1 MRHLHIISILVAFA
15 LSSAAASAQNGF
27 ISGIDNSYVFSAAQC
42 GSAGKTASFTTEGK
56 SFKVITFY
64 YDNSTV
70 TAVEDAAGKRSVL
83 FMNGKPTVQTSGG
96 VNYPKIGFEGG
107 KELNTNEYAVGTHDF
122 TDDAQPEL
130 VVSVRSATGDGLA
143 IYIFQLNGASWK
155 CIGEMVTV
163 GHGIKSGRMFRQT
176 ATLKDPSTGV
186 LYTWTYHN
194 GHFDF
199 LSSDRVDDP
208 TVLY

>member
-15 LSSAAASAQNGF
+15 LSSAAAAAQNGF

-56 SFKVITFY
+56 SFKAITFY

-96 VNYPKIGFEGG
+96 ANYPKIGFEGG

-143 IYIFQLNGASWK
+143 IYIFQLNEASWK

-199 LSSDRVDDP
+199 LSSDHVDDP

>member
-15 LSSAAASAQNGF
+15 LSSAASAQNGF

-56 SFKVITFY
+56 SFKAITFH

-96 VNYPKIGFEGG
+96 ANYPKIGFEGG

-143 IYIFQLNGASWK
+143 IYIFQLNEASWK

-199 LSSDRVDDP
+199 LSSDHVDDP

>member
-1 MRHLHIISILVAFA
+1 MRHLHIISIPVAFA

-42 GSAGKTASFTTEGK
+42 GSAGKTASFTTGGK
-56 SFKVITFY
+56 SFKAITFY

-96 VNYPKIGFEGG
+96 ANYPKIGFEGG

-143 IYIFQLNGASWK
+143 IYIFQLNEASWK

-176 ATLKDPSTGV
+176 VTLKDPSTGV

-199 LSSDRVDDP
+199 LSSDHVDDP

>member
-42 GSAGKTASFTTEGK
+42 GSAGKTASFTTEGQ
-56 SFKVITFY
+56 SFKAITFY

-70 TAVEDAAGKRSVL
+70 TAVEDAAGKRNVL
-83 FMNGKPTVQTSGG
+83 FMNGKPTMQTSGG
-96 VNYPKIGFEGG
+96 ANYPKIGFEGG

-143 IYIFQLNGASWK
+143 IYIFQLNEASWK

-176 ATLKDPSTGV
+176 VTLKDPSTGV

-199 LSSDRVDDP
+199 LSSDHVDDP

>member
-1 MRHLHIISILVAFA
+1 
-15 LSSAAASAQNGF
+15 
-27 ISGIDNSYVFSAAQC
+27 
-42 GSAGKTASFTTEGK
+42 
-56 SFKVITFY
+56 
-64 YDNSTV
+64 
-70 TAVEDAAGKRSVL
+70 
-83 FMNGKPTVQTSGG
+83 MNGKPTVQTSGG
-96 VNYPKIGFEGG
+96 ANYPKIGFEGG
-107 KELNTNEYAVGTHDF
+107 KELTTNEYAVGTHDF

-143 IYIFQLNGASWK
+143 IYIFQLNEASWK

-199 LSSDRVDDP
+199 LSSDHVDDP

>member
-15 LSSAAASAQNGF
+15 LSSAAAAAQNGF

-56 SFKVITFY
+56 SFKAITFY

-83 FMNGKPTVQTSGG
+83 FMNGKPTVQSSSGA
-96 VNYPKIGFEGG
+96 NYPKIGFEGG

-143 IYIFQLNGASWK
+143 IYIFQLNEASWK

-199 LSSDRVDDP
+199 LSSDHVDDP

>member
-56 SFKVITFY
+56 SFKAITFY

-70 TAVEDAAGKRSVL
+70 TAVEDAAGKRSIL

-96 VNYPKIGFEGG
+96 ANYPKIGFEGG
-107 KELNTNEYAVGTHDF
+107 KELTTNEYAVGTHDF

-143 IYIFQLNGASWK
+143 IYIFQLNEASWK

-176 ATLKDPSTGV
+176 VTIKDPSKGV
-186 LYTWTYHN
+186 LYTWTFHN

-199 LSSDRVDDP
+199 LSSDHVDDP

>member
-15 LSSAAASAQNGF
+15 LSSAAAAAQNGF

-56 SFKVITFY
+56 SFKAITFY

-70 TAVEDAAGKRSVL
+70 TAVEDAAGKRSIL

-96 VNYPKIGFEGG
+96 ANYPKIGFEGG
-107 KELNTNEYAVGTHDF
+107 KELTTNEYAVGTHDF

-143 IYIFQLNGASWK
+143 IYIFQLNEASWK

-163 GHGIKSGRMFRQT
+163 GHGIKSGRTFRQT

-199 LSSDRVDDP
+199 LSSDHVDDP

>member
-15 LSSAAASAQNGF
+15 LSSAAAAAQNGF

-42 GSAGKTASFTTEGK
+42 GSAGKTASFTTGGK
-56 SFKVITFY
+56 SFKAITFY

-96 VNYPKIGFEGG
+96 ANYPKIGFEGG

-143 IYIFQLNGASWK
+143 IYIFQLNEASWK

-199 LSSDRVDDP
+199 LSSDHVDDP

>member
-15 LSSAAASAQNGF
+15 LSSAAAAAQNGF

-56 SFKVITFY
+56 SFKAITFY

-96 VNYPKIGFEGG
+96 ANYPKIGFEGG

-143 IYIFQLNGASWK
+143 IYIFQLNEASWK

-176 ATLKDPSTGV
+176 VTLKDPSTGV

-199 LSSDRVDDP
+199 LSSDHVDDP
-208 TVLY
+208 SVLY

>member
-15 LSSAAASAQNGF
+15 LSSAASAQNGF

-56 SFKVITFY
+56 SFKAITFY

-96 VNYPKIGFEGG
+96 ANYPKIGFEGG
-107 KELNTNEYAVGTHDF
+107 TELNTNEYAVGTHDF

-143 IYIFQLNGASWK
+143 IYIFQLNEASWK

-199 LSSDRVDDP
+199 LSSDHVDDT

>member
-1 MRHLHIISILVAFA
+1 MRHLHITCTLAALV
-15 LSSAAASAQNGF
+15 LSAAVSSAQNGF

-56 SFKVITFY
+56 SFKAITLY

-70 TAVEDAAGKRSVL
+70 TAVEDAAGKRSIL
-83 FMNGKPTVQTSGG
+83 FMNGKPTVQTSSGA
-96 VNYPKIGFEGG
+96 NYPKIGFEGD

-143 IYIFQLNGASWK
+143 IYIFQLNGAS
-155 CIGEMVTV
+155 
-163 GHGIKSGRMFRQT
+163 
-176 ATLKDPSTGV
+176 
-186 LYTWTYHN
+186 
-194 GHFDF
+194 
-199 LSSDRVDDP
+199 
-208 TVLY
+208 